1 MSPLL
6 EYTMPS
12 NSHCI
17 VPGCSNRKSS
27 CKFGLVESQEADS
40 TGRRV
45 WEKRRLCG
53 SDLARVGCGGQAEV
67 CKAVS
72 YHRLPK
78 DSDRRRAVRLAW
90 LAKIP
95 RVNTPKSSN
104 SYVCGVHFPG
114 GQPLDDEEPPSRFL
128 GKPVA
133 VKRKSRVA
141 TGLLERSR
149 AVEGLAATN
158 TSVQAVAEPSKLLAK
173 DDQSL
178 VPVVEH
184 DYGDVP
190 VLVDNRAKLLEAEL
204 AKMQGRLDQANY
216 HLERTKIA
224 LQKSQLHYTNLQA
237 DPKLMLFYTGLNP
250 DAFSLL
256 CSQLRNTCS
265 DMAFTTPVPAGFLG
279 QDRRGRPRT
288 LCFEDELLLCLVKL
302 RHDFPESDLAMRFGV
317 DQSTVSR
324 IFSCYIRCMYFSMKE
339 VDIWPSRAL
348 VQRFL
353 PDVFKEKYPH
363 TRVIIDATEFP
374 IEKPANPDVQ
384 AATWS
389 NYKNKNTL
397 KLLVGVTPNGAI
409 SFLSP
414 LYGGRISDKELTKRS
429 GLLKLLERG
438 DDIMADRGFDI
449 AHLMPDGVGLNIPPF
464 LGSRSQL
471 DEEEVVETR
480 RIASVRIH
488 VERAMERI
496 KNFRITHFIPS
507 MVCPLAEEIVFVCA
521 FLSNYMDPLVPPPAT
536 RVNLSSALH
545 VQTSD
550 GDVPPALVAFTS
562 DGQPTEALAS
572 DSVSGTH

>member
-1 MSPLL
+1 M
-6 EYTMPS
+6 
-12 NSHCI
+12 
-17 VPGCSNRKSS
+17 
-27 CKFGLVESQEADS
+27 
-40 TGRRV
+40 
-45 WEKRRLCG
+45 
-53 SDLARVGCGGQAEV
+53 
-67 CKAVS
+67 
-72 YHRLPK
+72 
-78 DSDRRRAVRLAW
+78 
-90 LAKIP
+90 
-95 RVNTPKSSN
+95 
-104 SYVCGVHFPG
+104 
-114 GQPLDDEEPPSRFL
+114 
-128 GKPVA
+128 
-133 VKRKSRVA
+133 
-141 TGLLERSR
+141 
-149 AVEGLAATN
+149 EGLAATN
-158 TSVQAVAEPSKLLAK
+158 TSVQAVAEPSKLLTK
-173 DDQSL
+173 GDQSL

-184 DYGDVP
+184 NYGNVP
-190 VLVDNRAKLLEAEL
+190 VLLDNRAKLLEAEL

-256 CSQLRNTCS
+256 CSQLGNTCS

-288 LCFEDELLLCLVKL
+288 LCFEDELLLCLVNL

-536 RVNLSSALH
+536 RVNLSSALLH